1 MNMLCRTILLL
12 AGMTCA
18 ASFAAASDTEALR
31 ERVERAVLEWM
42 ESRPDA
48 LAGNAEALNLSF
60 SLPEQRIADA
70 GIVFDGTWDPGAEK
84 DGLRIVT
91 LRPGGAGSRMGLRE
105 GDRIVMVNG
114 VDLRHLGETRD
125 GRARAAEALSGLVAG
140 HGPDQPLQI
149 DVKRGNQQLSLS
161 GPIDGRYLP
170 PIHFALGQA
179 AVAAAADS
187 EIGAAAASTRGCG
200 EISSFATPP
209 RARDLFPVIVTG
221 IDGEE
226 WFGTTRSSW
235 RVPAGTYR
243 VRVVELISD
252 QRLRVSSAQ
261 RGYSKVIDITVE
273 PDRTYDL
280 AARFNVD
287 QRFRGPQGAYWD
299 PEVWRSE
306 HKPCRRVDYEPKR
319 GGR

>member
-1 MNMLCRTILLL
+1 MNTILRTTLL
-12 AGMTCA
+12 FAGMA
-18 ASFAAASDTEALR
+18 WVAPFAAATDADVLR

-42 ESRPDA
+42 EGHPDA
-48 LAGNAEALNLSF
+48 LAGEPDSLSLSF
-60 SLPEQRIADA
+60 SVPEQRIADA
-70 GIVFDGTWDPGAEK
+70 GIVFDGTWDPSAEN
-84 DGLRIVT
+84 DGLRIIT
-91 LRPGGAGSRMGLRE
+91 LRPGGAGSRMGLKE
-105 GDRIVMVNG
+105 GDRIVAVNG
-114 VDLRHLGETRD
+114 VDLRHLGETQD
-125 GRARAAEALSGLVAG
+125 GRARAAEALSRLVAG
-140 HGPDQPLQI
+140 HGPDEPLQI
-149 DVKRGNQQLSLS
+149 EVKRGGQQISLS

-170 PIHFALGQA
+170 AIHFALGQA
-179 AVAAAADS
+179 AVAAADS
-187 EIGAAAASTRGCG
+187 EIGGAAASTRGCG

-226 WFGTTRSSW
+226 WFGTNRSSW
-235 RVPAGTYR
+235 RVPAGTYK

-252 QRLRVSSAQ
+252 PRLRVSSAQ
-261 RGYSKVIDITVE
+261 RGYSKVMEITVE

-306 HKPCRRVDYEPKR
+306 PKACRRVDYEPKR